1 MCVIKN
7 SKSLKTILFLDNLP
21 ILVYDTRSN
30 YKRQVR
36 IICYFCQ
43 KATEGIMKSKRREP
57 IFIEKITVT
66 DAGSE
71 GMAVARHGEKV
82 VFIPYAAP
90 GDIVDVL
97 AFRRKKNFVEGRI
110 EHIHEF
116 SDKRVTPVCSHF
128 GLCGGCKWQHLDY
141 TWQLFYKEKQV
152 RDNLERIAGIQS
164 PVISPII
171 ASDNTLYYR
180 NKLEFTF
187 SNRKWLTDG
196 ANAGI
201 KTQGEL
207 SGLGFHLPGMFD
219 RILDIDHC
227 YLQQD
232 PSNAIRLSI
241 RNWGIN
247 NQVSF
252 YDVRNHEGVLRNLII
267 RNSRSGELM
276 VIIITGNRDEKV
288 ENDLF
293 PYIIQQ
299 FPEINSLIYVVNNK
313 KNDTINDLDYRLIK
327 GDPFINESMASPMI
341 GKPPLLFRI
350 GPVSFYQ
357 TNPIQ
362 AENLYKTA
370 FDLADFSGNELV
382 YDLYTG
388 AGTIA
393 CYVSSSVKKVIGIEY
408 NEAAID
414 DARINASINMISNAE
429 FVAGDM
435 VNVLTEQFI
444 AEHGKPDVVITD
456 PPRSGMHPKVVE
468 QLMSIGPDRIIYI
481 SCNPATQARD
491 LQMMKE
497 KYEITAIQPVD
508 MFPQTQHVENIIR
521 LDKIK

>member
-1 MCVIKN
+1 
-7 SKSLKTILFLDNLP
+7 
-21 ILVYDTRSN
+21 
-30 YKRQVR
+30 
-36 IICYFCQ
+36 
-43 KATEGIMKSKRREP
+43 MKSKRREP
-57 IFIEKITVT
+57 ILIERLTVT

-97 AFRRKKNFVEGRI
+97 AFRRKKSFLEGRI
-110 EHIHEF
+110 ERIHEF
-116 SDKRVTPVCSHF
+116 SDKRTSPLCSHF

-164 PVISPII
+164 PLIRPII
-171 ASDNTLYYR
+171 ASDSTFYYR

-196 ANAGI
+196 AAAGT
-201 KTQGEL
+201 KSAGDL

-232 PSNAIRLSI
+232 PSNAIRLAI
-241 RNWGIN
+241 RDWGIQ

-252 YDVRNHEGVLRNLII
+252 YDVRNHEGVLRNLIV

-276 VIIITGNRDEKV
+276 VIIIAGSHDEKV

-293 PYIIQQ
+293 QCVMQQ

-313 KNDTINDLDYRLIK
+313 KNDTINDLDYRVIK
-327 GDPFINESMASPMI
+327 GNPFISESMDSPVI
-341 GKPPLLFRI
+341 GNLPLTFRI

-362 AENLYKTA
+362 AEKLYKAA
-370 FDLADFSGNELV
+370 FDLAEFSGNELV

-393 CYVSSSVKKVIGIEY
+393 CYVASSVKKVIGIEY
-408 NEAAID
+408 IEDAIK
-414 DARINASINMISNAE
+414 DAKINASINNIHNAT
-429 FVAGDM
+429 FIAGDM
-435 VNVLTEQFI
+435 VNVLNDQFL
-444 AEHGKPDVVITD
+444 AEHGKPDVIITD

-468 QLMSIGPDRIIYI
+468 QLMSIGPGRIVYF

-491 LQMMKE
+491 LQMMKDI
-497 KYEITAIQPVD
+497 YDITAIQPFD

-521 LDKIK
+521 LDKRK